1 MHVCLKLWEGLSSE
15 CHDHLA
21 KPLKPGLYPQSISS
35 TCLGSCINR
44 EVSFFSWTWSCFTV
58 IGLLTNFFSPI
69 FETVVFNFFSLI
81 FLLISLL
88 YLWPSDFSSQNVYQY
103 THLFVIA
110 ILLLYGSFLSTQ
122 QRWEKN
128 LWFWKETVWVFW
140 MNLSSFWSLILSCKN
155 FTNACP

>member
-1 MHVCLKLWEGLSSE
+1 
-15 CHDHLA
+15 
-21 KPLKPGLYPQSISS
+21 
-35 TCLGSCINR
+35 
-44 EVSFFSWTWSCFTV
+44 
-58 IGLLTNFFSPI
+58 
-69 FETVVFNFFSLI
+69 
-81 FLLISLL
+81 LL
-88 YLWPSDFSSQNVYQY
+88 YLWPSDFSSQNVYKY

-155 FTNACP
+155 FTNTCP